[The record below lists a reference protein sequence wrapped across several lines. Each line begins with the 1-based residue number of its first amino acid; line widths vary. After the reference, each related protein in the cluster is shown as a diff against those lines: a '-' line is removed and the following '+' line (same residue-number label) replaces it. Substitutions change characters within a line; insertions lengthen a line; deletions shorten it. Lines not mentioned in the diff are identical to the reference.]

1 MEIGNFDK
9 LILNGDLEGAEII
22 PIVATEEIDEKI
34 KNEALPEE
42 LAILPLKN
50 MVLFPGLIL
59 PISIKRESAS
69 QLIKDANN
77 KNIGVVA
84 QKNNNEELSKDD
96 IYNIGTVA
104 RIVKVIKF
112 PDGNVTAVIHGIK
125 RF

>member
-59 PISIKRESAS
+59 PISIKRN
-69 QLIKDANN
+69 LLLN
-77 KNIGVVA
+77 
-84 QKNNNEELSKDD
+84 
-96 IYNIGTVA
+96 
-104 RIVKVIKF
+104 
-112 PDGNVTAVIHGIK
+112 
-125 RF
+125 